1 MWVGICILV
10 VMRSQIHLLKFS
22 VLLAIC
28 ETMERALDLEA
39 ALDGVLCILSEKL
52 SMQRATV
59 TLYEP
64 EIHQLTINA
73 SYGLTLEEK
82 QRGVYRLD
90 EGVTGKIFRSNE
102 PFYVPDISKEPLFL
116 DKTGARKLQRGMTS
130 FIGVPIVLQG
140 DPIGVLNVDRFFDD
154 HIAIEEDIDFLKIV
168 ATLIGQFLSLNKK
181 VMERE
186 AVFKRENASLRYQI
200 SQQNK
205 GLYIVGKSSAMMEVQ
220 RQMERVSPTQAT
232 VLLLGESGVGKTLIA
247 RIIHDLS
254 ERKGHP
260 FVKLNCASIPENL
273 LEAELFGYEKGA
285 FTGATS
291 SREGRFEE
299 ADRGTIFLDEI
310 GELPL
315 NLQAKLLR
323 VLQEKELER
332 LGSNKT
338 RTVDIRIIA
347 ATNKDLE
354 KLVEQHEFRLDL
366 YYRLNIFP
374 IVIPALCERRE
385 DVTGLLNHFLRKAA
399 QNYGRTVSLTAG
411 ALDALIQYDWPGNVR
426 EMENLIERLVIM
438 SDSDYISLEFI
449 APYLESGAPASE
461 HVAAVPTGS
470 HAGGLSN
477 SQHIS
482 SQHSSCQHTSLQEL
496 EKNEIIHALESNG
509 WIQYKAAASLGL
521 TARQMGYRVKRY
533 NLEET
538 IALGRARLR
547 KK

>member
-64 EIHQLTINA
+64 EIQQLTINA
-73 SYGLTLEEK
+73 SYGLTTEEK

-90 EGVTGKIFRSNE
+90 EGITGKIFRSNE

-254 ERKGHP
+254 DRKGHP

-299 ADRGTIFLDEI
+299 ADCGTIFLDEI

-347 ATNKDLE
+347 ATNKDLG
-354 KLVEQHEFRLDL
+354 KLVEQNEFRLDL

-449 APYLESGAPASE
+449 APYLESGSPASE
-461 HVAAVPTGS
+461 HGAACPTGS
-470 HAGGLSN
+470 HTGESSN
-477 SQHIS
+477 SQHS
-482 SQHSSCQHTSLQEL
+482 SSHHSSLKEL
-496 EKNEIIHALESNG
+496 EKNEIIHALENND

>member
-1 MWVGICILV
+1 
-10 VMRSQIHLLKFS
+10 MRSPIHILKFS
-22 VLLAIC
+22 ALLAIC
-28 ETMERALDLEA
+28 ETMEQALDLEA
-39 ALDGVLCILSEKL
+39 ALDGVLCMLSEKL

-59 TLYEP
+59 TLYDP
-64 EIHQLTINA
+64 EIQQLAINA

-82 QRGVYRLD
+82 RRGVYRLD
-90 EGVTGKIFRSNE
+90 EGVTGKIFRSSE
-102 PFYVPDISKEPLFL
+102 PFYVPDISNNPLFL
-116 DKTGARKLQRGMTS
+116 DKTGARKLQRRMTS
-130 FIGVPIVLQG
+130 FIGVPIVLHG
-140 DPIGVLNVDRFFDD
+140 DPIGVLNVDRVFDD
-154 HIAIEEDIDFLKIV
+154 HISIEEDIDFLKIV

-205 GLYIVGKSSAMMEVQ
+205 GLFIVGKSPAMMEVQ
-220 RQMERVSPTQAT
+220 RQMERVSPTRAT

-254 ERKGHP
+254 DRKGHP
-260 FVKLNCASIPENL
+260 FVKINCASIPENL
-273 LEAELFGYEKGA
+273 LEAEFFGYEKGA
-285 FTGATS
+285 FTGAAS
-291 SREGRFEE
+291 SRQGRFEE
-299 ADRGTIFLDEI
+299 ADCGTIFMDEI

-323 VLQEKELER
+323 VLQEKEFER

-347 ATNKDLE
+347 ATNKDLA
-354 KLVEQHEFRLDL
+354 KLVEQNEFRLDL

-399 QNYGRTVSLTAG
+399 NNYGRTVSLTAG

-438 SDSDYISLEFI
+438 SDSDYISFEFI
-449 APYLESGAPASE
+449 APFLGSLAVASE
-461 HVAAVPTGS
+461 TGVVEVADV
-470 HAGGLSN
+470 
-477 SQHIS
+477 SQKLETNES
-482 SQHSSCQHTSLQEL
+482 LPPQHTSLQKL
-496 EKNEIIHALESNG
+496 EQHEIIQALRSND
-509 WIQYKAAASLGL
+509 WIQYKAAATLGL
-521 TARQMGYRVKRY
+521 TPRQMGYRVKRY
-533 NLEET
+533 HLEEV
-538 IALGRARLR
+538 IAVGRARLR
-547 KK
+547 NK

>member
-1 MWVGICILV
+1 MWVSMCINER
-10 VMRSQIHLLKFS
+10 MRSPIHILKFS
-22 VLLAIC
+22 ALLAIC
-28 ETMERALDLEA
+28 ETMEQALDLEA
-39 ALDGVLCILSEKL
+39 ALDGVLCMLSEKL

-59 TLYEP
+59 TLYDP
-64 EIHQLTINA
+64 EIQQLAINA

-82 QRGVYRLD
+82 KRGVYRLD
-90 EGVTGKIFRSNE
+90 EGVTGKIFRSSE
-102 PFYVPDISKEPLFL
+102 PFYVPDISNNPLFL
-116 DKTGARKLQRGMTS
+116 DKTGARKLQRRMTS
-130 FIGVPIVLQG
+130 FIGVPIVLHG
-140 DPIGVLNVDRFFDD
+140 DPIGVLNVDRVFDD
-154 HIAIEEDIDFLKIV
+154 HISIEEDIDFLKIV

-205 GLYIVGKSSAMMEVQ
+205 GLFIVGKSPAMMEVQ
-220 RQMERVSPTQAT
+220 RQMERVSPTRAT

-254 ERKGHP
+254 DRKGHP
-260 FVKLNCASIPENL
+260 FVKINCASIPENL
-273 LEAELFGYEKGA
+273 LEAEFFGYEKGA
-285 FTGATS
+285 FTGASS
-291 SREGRFEE
+291 SRQGRFEE
-299 ADRGTIFLDEI
+299 ADCGTIFMDEI

-323 VLQEKELER
+323 VLQEKEFER

-347 ATNKDLE
+347 ATNKDLG
-354 KLVEQHEFRLDL
+354 KLVEQGEFRLDL

-374 IVIPALCERRE
+374 IMIPALCERRE

-399 QNYGRTVSLTAG
+399 NNYGRTVSLTAG

-438 SDSDYISLEFI
+438 SDSDYISFEFI
-449 APYLESGAPASE
+449 APFLGSPAVTSETDVADRTHVSQKLETSVTSP
-461 HVAAVPTGS
+461 P
-470 HAGGLSN
+470 
-477 SQHIS
+477 
-482 SQHSSCQHTSLQEL
+482 QHTSLQKL
-496 EKNEIIHALESNG
+496 EQHEIIQALRNND

-533 NLEET
+533 HLEEV
-538 IALGRARLR
+538 IAVGRARLR
-547 KK
+547 NK

>member
-1 MWVGICILV
+1 MCMVT

-28 ETMERALDLEA
+28 ETMEGALNLEA
-39 ALDGVLCILSEKL
+39 ALDGVLRILSEKL

-59 TLYEP
+59 TLYDP
-64 EIHQLTINA
+64 EIQQLAINA

-90 EGVTGKIFRSNE
+90 EGVTGKIFRSSE

-130 FIGVPIVLQG
+130 FIGVPIVLHG
-140 DPIGVLNVDRFFDD
+140 EPIGVLNVDRFFDD
-154 HIAIEEDIDFLKIV
+154 HISIEEDIDFLKIV
-168 ATLIGQFLSLNKK
+168 ATLLGQFWSLNKK

-186 AVFKRENASLRYQI
+186 VAFKRENASLRYQI
-200 SQQNK
+200 SQQNR
-205 GLYIVGKSSAMMEVQ
+205 GLYIVGQSSAMMEVQ
-220 RQMERVSPTQAT
+220 RQMQRVSPTQAT

-254 ERKGHP
+254 DRKGHP
-260 FVKLNCASIPENL
+260 FVKINCASIPENL

-299 ADRGTIFLDEI
+299 ADSGTIFLDEI

-347 ATNKDLE
+347 ATNKDLG
-354 KLVEQHEFRLDL
+354 KLVEQQEFRLDL

-374 IVIPALCERRE
+374 ITIPALCDRRE
-385 DVTGLLNHFLRKAA
+385 DITGLLNHFLQKAA
-399 QNYGRTVSLTAG
+399 RNYGRTVSFTAG
-411 ALDALIQYDWPGNVR
+411 ALDALIQHDWPGNVR

-438 SDSDYISLEFI
+438 SDSDFISLDFI
-449 APYLESGAPASE
+449 APYLENCMLLSEGCTSDDAVASTEPHADEASCE
-461 HVAAVPTGS
+461 H
-470 HAGGLSN
+470 
-477 SQHIS
+477 
-482 SQHSSCQHTSLQEL
+482 HSSLQEM
-496 EKNEIIHALESNG
+496 EKKEILYALEQND
-509 WIQYKAAASLGL
+509 WIQYKAAESLGL

-533 NLEET
+533 NLEEA
-538 IALGRARLR
+538 IAIGRARLR

>member
-1 MWVGICILV
+1 MCIDEL
-10 VMRSQIHLLKFS
+10 MRSQIHILKFS
-22 VLLAIC
+22 ALLAIC
-28 ETMERALDLEA
+28 ETMEQALDLEA
-39 ALDGVLCILSEKL
+39 ALDGVLCMLSEKL

-59 TLYEP
+59 TLYDP
-64 EIHQLTINA
+64 EIQQLAINA

-82 QRGVYRLD
+82 KRGVYRLD
-90 EGVTGKIFRSNE
+90 EGVTGKIFRSSE
-102 PFYVPDISKEPLFL
+102 PFYVPDISNNPLFL
-116 DKTGARKLQRGMTS
+116 DKTGARKLQRRMTS
-130 FIGVPIVLQG
+130 FIGVPIVLHG
-140 DPIGVLNVDRFFDD
+140 DPIGVLNVDRVFDD
-154 HIAIEEDIDFLKIV
+154 HISIEEDIDFLKIV

-205 GLYIVGKSSAMMEVQ
+205 GLFIVGKSPAMMEVQ
-220 RQMERVSPTQAT
+220 RQMERVSPTRAT

-254 ERKGHP
+254 DRKGHP
-260 FVKLNCASIPENL
+260 FVKINCASVPENL
-273 LEAELFGYEKGA
+273 LEAEFFGYEKGA

-291 SREGRFEE
+291 SRQGRFEE
-299 ADRGTIFLDEI
+299 ADYGTIFMDEI

-323 VLQEKELER
+323 VLQEKEFER

-347 ATNKDLE
+347 ATNKDLG
-354 KLVEQHEFRLDL
+354 KLVEQNEFRLDL

-374 IVIPALCERRE
+374 IMIPALCERRE

-399 QNYGRTVSLTAG
+399 NNYGRTVSLTAG

-438 SDSDYISLEFI
+438 SDSDYISFEFI
-449 APYLESGAPASE
+449 APFLASPVVTSETGVVDRVHVSQQVEASAPL
-461 HVAAVPTGS
+461 PP
-470 HAGGLSN
+470 
-477 SQHIS
+477 
-482 SQHSSCQHTSLQEL
+482 QHTSLQKL
-496 EKNEIIHALESNG
+496 EQHEIIQALRSND

-533 NLEET
+533 HLEEV
-538 IALGRARLR
+538 IAVGKARLQ

>member
-1 MWVGICILV
+1 MCIV
-10 VMRSQIHLLKFS
+10 ECMRSPIHILKFS
-22 VLLAIC
+22 ALLAIC
-28 ETMERALDLEA
+28 ETMEQALDLEA
-39 ALDGVLCILSEKL
+39 ALDGVLCMLSEKL

-59 TLYEP
+59 TLYDP
-64 EIHQLTINA
+64 EIQQLAINA

-82 QRGVYRLD
+82 RRGVYRLD
-90 EGVTGKIFRSNE
+90 EGVTGKIFRSSE
-102 PFYVPDISKEPLFL
+102 PFYVPDISNNPLFL
-116 DKTGARKLQRGMTS
+116 DKTGARKLQRRMTS
-130 FIGVPIVLQG
+130 FIGVPIVLHG
-140 DPIGVLNVDRFFDD
+140 DPIGVLNVDRVFDD
-154 HIAIEEDIDFLKIV
+154 HISIEEDIDFLKIV

-205 GLYIVGKSSAMMEVQ
+205 GLFIVGKSPAMMEVQ
-220 RQMERVSPTQAT
+220 RQMERVSPTRAT

-254 ERKGHP
+254 DRKGHP
-260 FVKLNCASIPENL
+260 FVKINCASIPENL
-273 LEAELFGYEKGA
+273 LEAEFFGYEKGA
-285 FTGATS
+285 FTGASS
-291 SREGRFEE
+291 SRQGRFEE
-299 ADRGTIFLDEI
+299 ADCGTIFMDEI

-323 VLQEKELER
+323 VLQEKEFER

-347 ATNKDLE
+347 ATNKDLG
-354 KLVEQHEFRLDL
+354 KLVEQGEFRLDL

-399 QNYGRTVSLTAG
+399 NNYGRTVSLTAG

-438 SDSDYISLEFI
+438 SDSDYISFEFI
-449 APYLESGAPASE
+449 APFLGSPAVASE
-461 HVAAVPTGS
+461 TGVVEVADVSPKLETNES
-470 HAGGLSN
+470 LPP
-477 SQHIS
+477 
-482 SQHSSCQHTSLQEL
+482 QHTSLQKL
-496 EKNEIIHALESNG
+496 EQHEIIQALRSND
-509 WIQYKAAASLGL
+509 WIQYKAAATLGL
-521 TARQMGYRVKRY
+521 TPRQMGYRVKRY
-533 NLEET
+533 HLEEV
-538 IALGRARLR
+538 IAVGRARLR
-547 KK
+547 NK